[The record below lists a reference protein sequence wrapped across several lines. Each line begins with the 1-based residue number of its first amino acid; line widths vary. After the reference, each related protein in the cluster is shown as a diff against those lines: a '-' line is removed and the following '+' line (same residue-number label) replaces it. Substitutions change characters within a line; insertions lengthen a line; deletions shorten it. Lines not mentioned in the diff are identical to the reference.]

1 MKIILEK
8 AGRYTY
14 DYDRYES
21 IYQPPKGDIVMAHE
35 GRYITIKKADD
46 EKKDFRYDLVTGEL
60 ERINH
65 YKTKPDKITRTK
77 AKNITGWF
85 TDYNLVTADEKF
97 AILYCY
103 AESRSRHNYTSPI
116 RFIDLLA
123 TKEVAILDHW
133 LGQGIK
139 FKRTE
144 EYLRQLKD
152 GRSSVYYY
160 DWRDDRYLRHDPSEY
175 NKKLLKYIRKL
186 SNETEG
192 GLTFTEVNDLYDYWN
207 DGQYQIFK
215 QLEDKMKEKPQYQNI
230 FYTPKHNVY
239 TGGTEYVSILKGNEN
254 AALRSKILKCIN
266 KYNLNLD
273 SFLDY
278 CLYLQNV
285 ESVGIRQLMSDYPD
299 YLHRE
304 FYLKGERMS
313 RMEKYPKVWY
323 TSSHKQ
329 KVEYENLQ
337 HLERLEQNNNAEN
350 FNNSIASNKHLEWED
365 GNYLIRMP
373 KNAEDIRDEGDQMD
387 HCVAS
392 YIPAIEAGRKIV
404 MFMRDQEN
412 PEKSLV
418 TIEVIDGAITQAY
431 AHKDTDPDTAH
442 KLWLEKW
449 AAEKE
454 LRITAI
460 TMKD

>member
-1 MKIILEK
+1 MRIVLEK
-8 AGRYTY
+8 TGRYTF

-21 IYQPPKGDIVMAHE
+21 IYQPAKGDIVMAHE

-77 AKNITGWF
+77 AKNVTGWF

-97 AILYCY
+97 AVLYCY
-103 AESRSRHNYTSPI
+103 AESISRHNYTSPI

-123 TKEVAILDHW
+123 SPDVAKLDHW
-133 LGQGIK
+133 LGLGIK
-139 FKRTE
+139 FTRTE
-144 EYLRQLKD
+144 AYLSQLKE
-152 GRSSVYYY
+152 GRTSVYYSN
-160 DWRDDRYLRHDPSEY
+160 WRDDRYLRRDPSEY
-175 NKKLLKYIRKL
+175 NKKLLKYIKKL
-186 SNETEG
+186 SDQTEN
-192 GLTFTEVNDLYDYWN
+192 GLTFRQVNNLYDYWN
-207 DGQYQIFK
+207 DGQYEVFK
-215 QLEDKMKEKPQYQNI
+215 RLEKKMEEKPQYQNI
-230 FYTPKHNVY
+230 FYIEKHNVY
-239 TGGTEYVSILKGNEN
+239 TGETEYVNMLKDDNN
-254 AALRSKILKCIN
+254 ADLRSRVLKCIN
-266 KYNLNLD
+266 KYNLELD
-273 SFLDY
+273 AFLNY
-278 CLYLQNV
+278 CLYLHNV
-285 ESVGIRQLMSDYPD
+285 ERVTIRQLMSDYPD

-304 FYLKGERMS
+304 LHLKGERMAK
-313 RMEKYPKVWY
+313 MEKYPKTWY
-323 TSSHKQ
+323 TTSHLQ
-329 KVEYENLQ
+329 KDEYEKLQ
-337 HLERLEQNNNAEN
+337 YLERLEEGGNADK
-350 FNNSIASNKHLEWED
+350 FNNSIAANKHLEWED
-365 GNYLIRMP
+365 GNYLVRMP
-373 KNAEDIRDEGDQMD
+373 KNAADIRDEAAQMD
-387 HCVAS
+387 HCVAT

-404 MFMRDQEN
+404 MFMRDKED

-449 AAEKE
+449 ATEKE